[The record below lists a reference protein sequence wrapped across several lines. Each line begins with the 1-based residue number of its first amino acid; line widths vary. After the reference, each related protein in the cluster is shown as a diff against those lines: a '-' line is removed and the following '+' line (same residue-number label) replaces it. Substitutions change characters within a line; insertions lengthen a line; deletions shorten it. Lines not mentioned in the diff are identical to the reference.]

1 MQGNCIRIK
10 EKRPDIEMIGDIETI
25 GDKKIIEIKI
35 IIIRENEELKLNL
48 YLIFINF
55 QK

>member
-10 EKRPDIEMIGDIETI
+10 ERRPDIEMIGDIETI

>member
-35 IIIRENEELKLNL
+35 IIIRENEELNL